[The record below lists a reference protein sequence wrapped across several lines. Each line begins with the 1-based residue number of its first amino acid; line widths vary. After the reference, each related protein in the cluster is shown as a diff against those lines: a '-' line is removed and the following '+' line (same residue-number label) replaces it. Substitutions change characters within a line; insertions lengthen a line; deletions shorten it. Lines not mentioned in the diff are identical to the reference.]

1 MALKLYGR
9 RHCHLCEEMAQALR
23 SRGIAFDE
31 IDVDGSPEL
40 KERYGRVVPVLA
52 GADGRELCRTR
63 LDEAAL
69 RQIP

>member
-1 MALKLYGR
+1 MA
-9 RHCHLCEEMAQALR
+9 HALR
-23 SRGIAFDE
+23 LRGVAFEE

-40 KERYGRVVPVLA
+40 KERYGRVVPVLTS
-52 GADGRELCRTR
+52 ADGRELCRTR

>member
-9 RHCHLCEEMAQALR
+9 RHCHLCEEMAMALR
-23 SRGIAFDE
+23 ERGVAFEE
-31 IDVDGSPEL
+31 IDVDGSPDL
-40 KERYGRVVPVLA
+40 KERYGRCVPVLTDA
-52 GADGRELCRTR
+52 AGRELARVR